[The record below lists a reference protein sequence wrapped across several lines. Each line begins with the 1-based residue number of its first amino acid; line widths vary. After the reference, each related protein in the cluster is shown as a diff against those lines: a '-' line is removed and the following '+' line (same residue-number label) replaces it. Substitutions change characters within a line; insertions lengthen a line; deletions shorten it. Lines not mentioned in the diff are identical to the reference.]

1 MDTSFLLICEAIAG
15 AVGGWITGRMLKSIS
30 LSAVANVIV
39 GLLGGIFVGLA
50 LHTTFPDI
58 TGSGSSMPLVGIVSA
73 ALVGGGILTAT
84 CALVKDMISPKSLG

>member
-1 MDTSFLLICEAIAG
+1 MDTSFVLLIGVAG

-30 LSAVANVIV
+30 LSAAANVIV
-39 GLLGGIFVGLA
+39 GLLGGIFVGLG

-58 TGSGSSMPLVGIVSA
+58 AGSGSNMPLVGIVS

-84 CALVKDMISPKSLG
+84 CALVKDMVSPRSLG